1 MQIFVKTLTG
11 RTISLLVEE
20 EESIEVVKEKLKDK
34 EGVPVEE
41 QRLIY
46 GGHELKEGR
55 TLKDYGIGR
64 EATLHFVLRLPG
76 GIYRSCTVIVDH
88 L

>member
-20 EESIEVVKEKLKDK
+20 DESIRVVKEKLKDK
-34 EGVPVEE
+34 EGVPVDE

-46 GGHELKEGR
+46 GGHELKEDR

-76 GIYRSCTVIVDH
+76 GELTRI
-88 L
+88 

>member
-11 RTISLLVEE
+11 RTVSLIVEE
-20 EESIEVVKEKLKDK
+20 EESIKVVKEKLKEK
-34 EGVPVEE
+34 EGVPVDE

-46 GGHELKEGR
+46 GGQELKNDR
-55 TLKDYGIGR
+55 TLKDYGIDR

-76 GIYRSCTVIVDH
+76 GRQMMFSN